1 MRCKRFSKRRQ
12 QREYVPA
19 SELKSLASGQWLAI
33 LNDAGLPASALEGR
47 RGRPCPRCGGRDRF
61 SPMADI
67 EARGAV
73 LCRHCHNATTDPRAG
88 DGIATLRWWFACD
101 TREALEW
108 LAKWLNAGPTYVP
121 AVRPVVRSLQPSASA
136 AEESR
141 FELMAELWQRN
152 MRPAWLER
160 AASLLGLPAEPLKRL
175 DVGWSPAHR
184 ATSWPMRDAAGSV
197 VGIRLRC
204 PKTAKKWA
212 VKGSQAGLIYPTDL
226 SLVEPARRLVICEG
240 PTDTASL
247 LSVGIAAVGAP
258 SAGCG
263 VEYLDSLARRLM
275 PREVVILADADAA
288 GVAGAKRLA
297 TRLILVAPVRIATP
311 PESIKDARAWVCS
324 GASRTALEASFD
336 AAPLRKLGM
345 GGRDE

>member
-33 LNDAGLPASALEGR
+33 LNDAGLPASVLEGR

-67 EARGAV
+67 EARGTV
-73 LCRHCHNATTDPRAG
+73 LCRHCHNATTNPRAG

-108 LAKWLNAGPTYVP
+108 LAEWLKAGPACVP
-121 AVRPVVRSLQPSASA
+121 VVGPVVRLLQPSTSSA
-136 AEESR
+136 EQSR

-152 MRPAWLER
+152 MRPTWLER

-175 DVGWSPAHR
+175 GVGWSPAHR
-184 ATSWPMRDAAGSV
+184 ATSWPMRDAAGNV

-204 PKTAKKWA
+204 PKTGKKWA
-212 VKGSQAGLIYPTDL
+212 VKGSRAGLIYPIDL
-226 SLVEPARRLVICEG
+226 SLSEPARRLIICEG
-240 PTDTASL
+240 PSDAAAL
-247 LSVGIAAVGAP
+247 LSVGMAVIGVP

-263 VEYLDSLARRLM
+263 AEYLDSLARRLL
-275 PREVVILADADAA
+275 PSEIVVLADADAA
-288 GVAGAKRLA
+288 GLAGAERLA
-297 TRLILVAPVRIATP
+297 SRLILVAPIRVATP
-311 PESIKDARAWVCS
+311 PEGIKDARAWVCS
-324 GASRTALEASFD
+324 RADRSAIEASFD
-336 AAPLRKLGM
+336 VVPLRTLALGSP
-345 GGRDE
+345 R